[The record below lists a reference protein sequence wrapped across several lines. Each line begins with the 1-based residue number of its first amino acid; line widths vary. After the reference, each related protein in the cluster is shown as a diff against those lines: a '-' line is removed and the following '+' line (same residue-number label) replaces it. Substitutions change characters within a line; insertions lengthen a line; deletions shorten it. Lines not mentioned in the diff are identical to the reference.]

1 MSHNWKHAYE
11 NKIYQKGF
19 PLISPVTGW
28 WRLRTFAIA
37 PYFRCS
43 WFYAKSLPRQLD
55 GPVSLKKKKRSFSL
69 NPISC
74 YLWDWR
80 SQWYPQAQ
88 PLIVWVF
95 TEADFSSAQSFLT
108 SILLGVCEGWSPEA
122 KILDYVD
129 TVMVKRKYTLF
140 QFSGFIYQV
149 IIKNHLVLQTR

>member
-1 MSHNWKHAYE
+1 MMTITDFCDRSIFQVFLVLCQEFTK
-11 NKIYQKGF
+11 
-19 PLISPVTGW
+19 TTW
-28 WRLRTFAIA
+28 WPCF
-37 PYFRCS
+37 F
-43 WFYAKSLPRQLD
+43 
-55 GPVSLKKKKRSFSL
+55 KKKKRSFSL